1 MSDIVGTIT
10 KVSDFIS
17 TTAVQ
22 LSVGP
27 NTPQERKITLAAD
40 RKYSIPGFQRELRWE
55 EHNTKM
61 LLSDLSRGTKFLG
74 NIILTIKADHT
85 CEIIDGQ
92 QRTTILLL
100 IVAGIKKKFGTQIA
114 TPELCPLHNES
125 FSDFQKMLDVYFE
138 KDSMSDEEWT
148 AALKSD
154 EYSQFERIHKLWNT
168 ILASE
173 LLSDR
178 HRAQSLLDNL
188 CGSDVNII
196 ASYSENI
203 NISIQYFLA
212 VNLKGVRLDTEDIFK
227 GYLFSQDDRAE
238 TKKLWQRNKA
248 DSLRLNA
255 VTQGADEKR
264 YPLMKMYEHFFY
276 CDLYLPRGGVCE
288 YTTLKFGENFS
299 LVSEFKS
306 GDTKFYEGS
315 HVIEAIRDRDY
326 LQNSLKRLNECI
338 SIMTEVIESDTPPA
352 SFKRLFISPDPVD
365 SVDIYNCHTM
375 LKKILLE
382 KEVIPKILA
391 MKYILTYLDGTS
403 HDKKEYKSVYSAF
416 CASVLFSIFANK
428 KESETF
434 YNIVR
439 LSNWVERINQWLY
452 DYTSS
457 HALTRSKMLAAY
469 KYCEDDEDV
478 NQSIR
483 CKSLAAICNFF
494 KVTRSGDCYSLKITN
509 AAELKEFF
517 NNNTSYSVEHFV
529 IGEKGTLH
537 INTGKYDFAYPYPA
551 QIKRYRNSLFNY
563 IFIPKGLNS
572 DLSNKPIFEKAEEI
586 KARLTEVKCNYSLTY
601 YNLLDAEPKA
611 FFKKYPSST
620 EIDSQ
625 ATEEEARSF
634 LDAYFSNT
642 FPDEFLDFSIAL
654 IQQTKWSN

>member
-17 TTAVQ
+17 TTAVH

-27 NTPQERKITLAAD
+27 NTPQERKITLDAD

-55 EHNTKM
+55 EHNIKM

-100 IVAGIKKKFGTQIA
+100 IVACIKKKFGTQIA
-114 TPELCPLHNES
+114 TPSLCPLHNES
-125 FSDFQKMLDVYFE
+125 FSEFQKMLDVYFE
-138 KDSMSDEEWT
+138 KSNMSAEEWEE
-148 AALKSD
+148 ALKSD
-154 EYSQFERIHKLWNT
+154 EYNQFERIYKLWNT
-168 ILASE
+168 ILESE

-188 CGSDVNII
+188 SGSDVNII

-203 NISIQYFLA
+203 NISIQYFLD

-238 TKKLWQRNKA
+238 TKKLWQKNKS

-255 VTQGADEKR
+255 VTQCADEKK

-276 CDLYLPRGGVCE
+276 CDLYLPRSGVCE
-288 YTTLKFGENFS
+288 YASLKFGENFS

-315 HVIEAIRDRDY
+315 HMIEAIRDRDY
-326 LQNSLKRLNECI
+326 LQNSLKRLNKCMA
-338 SIMTEVIESDTPPA
+338 IMIDIIESDTPSLPL
-352 SFKRLFISPDPVD
+352 KQLFISPSSID

-382 KEVIPKILA
+382 KEVIPKIMA
-391 MKYILTYLDGTS
+391 MKYILSYLDGES
-403 HDKKEYKSVYSAF
+403 HDKKEYKSIYSVF
-416 CASVLFSIFANK
+416 SASVLFSIFANK

-439 LSNWVERINQWLY
+439 LPNWVERINQWLF

-457 HALTRSKMLAAY
+457 HELTRGKMLAAY
-469 KYCEDDEDV
+469 KYCEDDEDI

-494 KVTRSGDCYSLKITN
+494 KVTKSGDCYSLKISN

-517 NNNTSYSVEHFV
+517 GNSSDYSVEHLI

-537 INTGKYDFAYPYPA
+537 IHTAKYDFSYSYPTP
-551 QIKRYRNSLFNY
+551 IKRYKNSLFNY
-563 IFIPKGLNS
+563 IFIPKSLNS
-572 DLSNKPIFEKAEEI
+572 DLSNKLIFEKVEEI
-586 KARLTEVKCNYSLTY
+586 NPRLAEIKCNYSLAY
-601 YNLLDAEPKA
+601 YNLLNANPKI
-611 FFKKYPSST
+611 FFKKYPSLI
-620 EIDSQ
+620 EIDSC
-625 ATEEEARSF
+625 ATEEDVKLF
-634 LDAYFSNT
+634 LDAYFCNT
-642 FPDEFLDFSIAL
+642 FPDEFLNFATGL
-654 IQQTKWSN
+654 IQQTKWSS